1 MFFLIFKTILTAV
14 VVVGVSEIAKRS
26 STFAAMLAALPLTS
40 ILAMMWLYFDTKD
53 SEKIISLSY
62 SIFWL
67 VLPTL
72 LFFIMLPFLL
82 KNQLG
87 FWFSMIG
94 SCLVMLI
101 FYLGYVF
108 LGKKIG
114 LPL

>member
-1 MFFLIFKTILTAV
+1 MFYLIFKTILTAV

-53 SEKIISLSY
+53 TERIISLSY
-62 SIFWL
+62 GIFWL

-87 FWFSMIG
+87 FWFSMIV

>member
-1 MFFLIFKTILTAV
+1 MFYLIFKTILTAV

-40 ILAMMWLYFDTKD
+40 VLAMMWLYFDTKD

-87 FWFSMIG
+87 FWFSMIA